1 MCKLCELFKNNNI
14 QTKVYDRNDS
24 MIVLD
29 CKTCHTP
36 MVIFREHDMILSPG
50 DMLHA
55 VKVLIGLFGNGIQIR
70 FEQRQNLQHLHW
82 HIILD
87 D

>member
-29 CKTCHTP
+29 CRTYRTP
-36 MVIFREHDMILSPG
+36 MVVFGEHSMVLSPG

-55 VKVLIGLFGNGIQIR
+55 IKILIALFGNGIKIDTNQYY
-70 FEQRQNLQHLHW
+70 ELGHLHW
-82 HIILD
+82 HVILD